1 MAFKF
6 TIGKKI
12 GAGFGLV
19 ILFTLIAFIFTNVV
33 ISDSKK
39 KTDEVVQVVTP
50 SVTSLESFHLN
61 LQRSQILVTKWYHV
75 QSTDDDPFKKELREL
90 IKYRYPEIKKSIDSL
105 SINWTKEEKD
115 QIKAIFS
122 LTDKLFKRYQEEI
135 MIPLN
140 SFSAYD
146 NADIKFPVQL
156 SLETA
161 DDELKIIYN
170 QLNLLIDSQK
180 NNADVVTKQMFT
192 SFNFLLEFVKY
203 LGLFLVIG
211 GMLIAFFTIR
221 TIVKPVQNLKNVLQ
235 DMSYGVL
242 PKTRMKYKTDE
253 IGDMNIALNG
263 LVSSLE
269 LTTDFAR
276 EVGSG
281 NFDSYYKPLS
291 EHDKLGHALLK
302 MRTDLA
308 ENERVLEQK
317 VIERTEEVVK
327 QKEEIQDKST
337 QLEILYKQVTD
348 SIRYAKRLQEAIL
361 PTDAAVRQVLPKSF
375 VLFKPKDIVSGDFY
389 WINKIENKSY
399 IAAIDCTGHGV
410 PGAFMSIVGYNILKE
425 ITFNDE
431 KAIEP
436 SIIMD
441 KMSKAVVRTLNPKS
455 GTEEN
460 TNQTKDGMDMS
471 LCCVDYEKME
481 LQYSGAFNPLYLIR
495 DGKLIQYKA
504 DKFPIG
510 YRIDDDIQNFKN
522 NVIPLQK
529 GDTFYIFSDGYAD
542 QFGGPKGKKY
552 MTGNFRELLVETSK
566 HPIEKQKEFLF
577 NTIENWRGALEQVDD
592 ILVIGITV

>member
-50 SVTSLESFHLN
+50 SVTFLESFHLN

-75 QSTDDDPFKKELREL
+75 QSSDDDPFKKELREL
-90 IKYRYPEIKKSIDSL
+90 IKYQYPEIKKSIDSL
-105 SINWTKEEKD
+105 SVHWTKDEKD

-122 LTDKLFKRYQEEI
+122 LTDRLFKRYQDEI

-146 NADIKFPVQL
+146 DASITFPIQL

-161 DDELKIIYN
+161 DDELKIVYN
-170 QLNLLIDSQK
+170 QLNALIDSQK

-192 SFNFLLEFVKY
+192 SFNFLLDFVKY
-203 LGLFLVIG
+203 LGIFLVIG

-221 TIVKPVQNLKNVLQ
+221 TIVKPVQHLKNILQ

-242 PKTRMKYKTDE
+242 PKTNLKYKTDE

-263 LVSSLE
+263 LVSSME

-281 NFDSYYKPLS
+281 NFNSYYKPLS

-337 QLEILYKQVTD
+337 QLELLYKQVTD

-361 PTDAAVRQVLPKSF
+361 PADAAVKQILPKSF

-389 WINKIENKSY
+389 WINQIQNKSY

-410 PGAFMSIVGYNILKE
+410 PG
-425 ITFNDE
+425 
-431 KAIEP
+431 
-436 SIIMD
+436 
-441 KMSKAVVRTLNPKS
+441 
-455 GTEEN
+455 
-460 TNQTKDGMDMS
+460 
-471 LCCVDYEKME
+471 
-481 LQYSGAFNPLYLIR
+481 
-495 DGKLIQYKA
+495 
-504 DKFPIG
+504 
-510 YRIDDDIQNFKN
+510 
-522 NVIPLQK
+522 
-529 GDTFYIFSDGYAD
+529 
-542 QFGGPKGKKY
+542 
-552 MTGNFRELLVETSK
+552 LL
-566 HPIEKQKEFLF
+566 
-577 NTIENWRGALEQVDD
+577 
-592 ILVIGITV
+592 